1 MLSRIRSRFL
11 FIPLLIV
18 VAAALV
24 FVFRERILVGMG
36 EMLLFTEDPEHADI
50 IVMLRGGLFERSVKA
65 AELYRDGYADK
76 VLVPRALSDE
86 TSDEFR
92 RFGVTLPD
100 GQEVTRDVLVQLGVD
115 RSDIILS
122 RPGAGGGTRGEAHRV
137 KKELLGLPG
146 VESFIVVTSWYH
158 SRRVRG
164 IYSDVFADTG
174 LRFRVVAS
182 MYGKGGPD
190 DWWRYRY
197 VTLNVLTEFPKL
209 FLAFVDPVFKL
220 SFQDDPESAQDG
232 PPLKLP

>member
-158 SRRVRG
+158 
-164 IYSDVFADTG
+164 
-174 LRFRVVAS
+174 
-182 MYGKGGPD
+182 
-190 DWWRYRY
+190 
-197 VTLNVLTEFPKL
+197 
-209 FLAFVDPVFKL
+209 
-220 SFQDDPESAQDG
+220 
-232 PPLKLP
+232 